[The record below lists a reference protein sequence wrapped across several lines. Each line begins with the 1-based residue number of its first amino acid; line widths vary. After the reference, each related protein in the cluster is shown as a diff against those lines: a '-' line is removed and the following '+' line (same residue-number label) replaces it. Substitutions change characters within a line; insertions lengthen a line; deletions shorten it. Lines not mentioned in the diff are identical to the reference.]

1 MEIFNR
7 VAKFNYFI
15 EEEIEC
21 GIELLGYEVKSI
33 RNGNCNIKDSYGVIK
48 NNEVFL
54 INMYIKQYE
63 TTNSA
68 FALDESR
75 MRRLLL
81 HKKEIYKLDEKVNRE
96 GFTLIP
102 LKLYFKKNKA
112 KVLLGICK
120 GKKNYDKREVIKERE
135 AKIRINRE
143 LKNN

>member
-81 HKKEIYKLDEKVNRE
+81 HKKEISKLDEKVNRE

-102 LKLYFKKNKA
+102 LKLYFKKNKV